1 MADVTLN
8 DILVELAKIE
18 TKQDAMLQKLDE
30 LSKVSDE
37 HWKKINEL
45 NVKVQLLEQRQPPRV
60 HVSVWILATIAVL
73 GFIASF
79 VTFVTK

>member
-1 MADVTLN
+1 MTTVTLN

-18 TKQDAMLQKLDE
+18 TKQDAMLKKLDD

-37 HWKKINEL
+37 HWRQINEL

-60 HVSVWILATIAVL
+60 HPTVWVLAAIAVL

-79 VTFVTK
+79 VTFVIN

>member
-8 DILVELAKIE
+8 DILVKLEGLSVKQDLMMTKLEELSKISDQQWKRINEIE
-18 TKQDAMLQKLDE
+18 TKLA
-30 LSKVSDE
+30 
-37 HWKKINEL
+37 
-45 NVKVQLLEQRQPPRV
+45 LLEQRQPPRV

>member
-60 HVSVWILATIAVL
+60 HPTVWILAAVAVL

>member
-8 DILVELAKIE
+8 DILVKLEGLSV
-18 TKQDAMLQKLDE
+18 KQDLMMTKLDE
-30 LSKVSDE
+30 LSKISDQ
-37 HWKKINEL
+37 HWRRINEIETKL
-45 NVKVQLLEQRQPPRV
+45 ALLEQRQPPRV
-60 HVSVWILATIAVL
+60 HISVWILATIAVL